1 MGVLLNF
8 LHAHRVEDEMKIE
21 NERPVFNEDRAI
33 YVGNGRM
40 WTSAPT
46 QRAEARGQKKDYERY
61 VYQ

>member
-1 MGVLLNF
+1 
-8 LHAHRVEDEMKIE
+8 MKIE